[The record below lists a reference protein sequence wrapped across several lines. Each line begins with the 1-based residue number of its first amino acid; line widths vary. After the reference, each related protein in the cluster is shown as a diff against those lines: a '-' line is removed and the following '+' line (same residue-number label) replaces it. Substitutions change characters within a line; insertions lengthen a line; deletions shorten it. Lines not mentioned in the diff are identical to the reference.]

1 MKVPLRVLLVQ
12 DSAAAAGSLMQEL
25 HEGGYDLSCRSV
37 ATAGEMAMALDGEP
51 CDIVLAD
58 YLLPGFGGLAVLAFL
73 KGRGL
78 DIPCLVYSVHDE
90 AETAVAAMKAGAR
103 DYLVKGKSGR
113 LVPAVQGAL
122 RETSLEPVARREEM
136 MSHDREEKFRR
147 LVECNND
154 LVWEV
159 DENVLYTYL
168 SPVTYDLWGYRPDE
182 LIGKT
187 PFDIMAPEEAGRVKG
202 IFGPISARR
211 EPFTLLENTVLHKDG
226 YQIVIETSG
235 MPVFDEQNVFR
246 GYRGIDRDISKRK
259 RTEEKLRS
267 LQMAVETMQIGVTIT
282 DLNGSIIYT
291 NPAEAMMHGYTVEE
305 LIGKDVRVFAP
316 PAIWNKMPFEQIE
329 RMGSRHRE
337 SSNVRKDGIV
347 FPVHLLSDVVVDNNG
362 NPLAVVSTCE
372 DITERKRIE
381 EKLTYMSTHDS
392 LTGLYNRTFFDEE
405 LARLG
410 RGRRFPV
417 SVLIGDVDDL
427 KEINDTLGHEAGDM
441 QIRKAAKVMV
451 EALRADDIVARIGG
465 DEFAAILPQT
475 DAAIAHDVIA
485 RIRDA
490 LAVENG
496 SHAEPELSVSLGVAT
511 VEDGK
516 RLIDAWKLADM
527 RMYEDKL
534 LKGSRRTGKNQAK
547 EKHE

>member
-73 KGRGL
+73 KGRRL